1 MFHTTYCFVCQEQ
14 TKPTTPAAP
23 QSLESSSQTNS
34 SIFLSWRLPRPPTG
48 KLDKFLLQV
57 AFSLSPLCLL
67 GLLATNSL
75 TSLNTNPTHRW
86 AALKKTTLSAGGVF
100 RCGKQFF
107 FVTSTPPDRF
117 QVEGH
122 RACNFNSEP
131 VELYCYSVTDLDP
144 GVSYRFRVRAWNLE
158 VDEPSLWSSELT
170 QATAMGESTISSSTL
185 SPNPSSEITPTP
197 SPSSSPLVIAVVSIL
212 AIIVIFAIVIVCL
225 VYKLKITRLKQQMR
239 NEEEWNQLGH
249 LSHSSS
255 YLPGEFDYLQ
265 RLKVKKN

>member
-1 MFHTTYCFVCQEQ
+1 MFHTTYCFVYQEQ

-34 SIFLSWRLPRPPTG
+34 SVFLSWRLPRPPTG
-48 KLDKFLLQV
+48 ELDKFLLQV
-57 AFSLSPLCLL
+57 KFSVSPLCLL
-67 GLLATNSL
+67 GLLATKSSL
-75 TSLNTNPTHRW
+75 ATLTNPSHRL
-86 AALKKTTLSAGGVF
+86 AALKKTTLSAGGEF

-122 RACNFNSEP
+122 HACNFNSEP

-212 AIIVIFAIVIVCL
+212 AIIVMVAIVIVCL

-255 YLPGEFDYLQ
+255 YLPG
-265 RLKVKKN
+265 

>member
-1 MFHTTYCFVCQEQ
+1 M
-14 TKPTTPAAP
+14 
-23 QSLESSSQTNS
+23 
-34 SIFLSWRLPRPPTG
+34 
-48 KLDKFLLQV
+48 
-57 AFSLSPLCLL
+57 CLL
-67 GLLATNSL
+67 GLLATKSL
-75 TSLNTNPTHRW
+75 ATLTNLDHRW

-122 RACNFNSEP
+122 HSCNFNSEP

-212 AIIVIFAIVIVCL
+212 AIIVIVAIVIVCL

-265 RLKVKKN
+265 RLKVNTISLFRRSPLRLCVHPPSRLLPHIAGDHSGLWLPPLGQHPDETVARATYY